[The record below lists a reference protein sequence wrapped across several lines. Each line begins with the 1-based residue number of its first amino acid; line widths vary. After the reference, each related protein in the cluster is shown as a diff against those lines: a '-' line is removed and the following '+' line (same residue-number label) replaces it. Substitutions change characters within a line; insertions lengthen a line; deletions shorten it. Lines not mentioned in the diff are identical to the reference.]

1 MAHNRWLVSWSLT
14 RHWAL
19 MMSSSSAL
27 GASIPEPQA
36 RGAQEC
42 VGGIQVLTPSPLF
55 GIDSLQTPVPR
66 LRNWFPLSHEETM
79 RNELYFRDISG
90 YLFSLMF
97 GSKGQWEW
105 GWQGTGRIFFSE
117 SESGRINHTARS
129 KRPSHQLTL
138 RLNSYSEELSLWVD
152 WIHRTWG
159 PETLF
164 YGTIEHKG

>member
-1 MAHNRWLVSWSLT
+1 
-14 RHWAL
+14 

-42 VGGIQVLTPSPLF
+42 VGGIRVLTPSPLF

-105 GWQGTGRIFFSE
+105 G
-117 SESGRINHTARS
+117 
-129 KRPSHQLTL
+129 
-138 RLNSYSEELSLWVD
+138 
-152 WIHRTWG
+152 
-159 PETLF
+159 
-164 YGTIEHKG
+164 